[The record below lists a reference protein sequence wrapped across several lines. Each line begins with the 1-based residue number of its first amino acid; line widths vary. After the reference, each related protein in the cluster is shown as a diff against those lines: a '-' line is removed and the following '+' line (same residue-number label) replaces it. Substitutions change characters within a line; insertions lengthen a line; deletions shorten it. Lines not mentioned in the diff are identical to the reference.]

1 MPSEKLPLKTALITG
16 GGTGIGL
23 ACARALASAQFRVG
37 LIGRRGEV
45 VAAAAD
51 TLTRAGGEAWWGAV
65 DVRNEAGVQAFVEAA
80 VEHYG
85 KIDLLVNNAGVFQMQ
100 PIEATTLELW
110 ETMLDI
116 NLKGAFICAKAV
128 WPHIAGGQIINVSS
142 VAGVQAFPGNAAY
155 CASKF
160 GLNGLSEVLALEGRL
175 RNIRVHLVCPGN
187 TQTAVWSE
195 QAPAEAQARMMP
207 PAAEAEVVRWL
218 AVSPATVLFDK
229 VLVKPARDPWTGG
242 RDG

>member
-1 MPSEKLPLKTALITG
+1 MPSEKLPLKTAIITG

-23 ACARALASAQFRVG
+23 ACAHALAGAQFRVG

-45 VAAAAD
+45 VSAAAD
-51 TLTRAGGEAWWGAV
+51 SLTRTGGEAWWEAV

-80 VEHYG
+80 VERYG

-100 PIEATTLELW
+100 PIESTTLEMW

-128 WPHIAGGQIINVSS
+128 WPHIAGGQIINISS

-160 GLNGLSEVLALEGRL
+160 GLNGLSEVLALEGRP

-187 TQTAVWSE
+187 TQTAAWDE
-195 QAPAEAQARMMP
+195 QAPTEVQARMMP
-207 PAAEAEVVRWL
+207 PAAVAEVVRWL
-218 AVSPATVLFDK
+218 AVSPATMMFDK
-229 VLVKPARDPWTGG
+229 VLVRPAHDPWTGSQ
-242 RDG
+242 DG

>member
-1 MPSEKLPLKTALITG
+1 MSSEKLPLKTAIITG

-23 ACARALASAQFRVG
+23 ACAHALAGAQFRVG

-51 TLTRAGGEAWWGAV
+51 TLMRAGGEAWWGAV
-65 DVRNEAGVQAFVEAA
+65 DVRNEASVQAFVEAA
-80 VEHYG
+80 VERYG

-100 PIEATTLELW
+100 PIESTTLEMW

-128 WPHIAGGQIINVSS
+128 WPYIAWGQIINISS

-160 GLNGLSEVLALEGRL
+160 GLNGLSEVLALEGRP

-187 TQTAVWSE
+187 TQTAAWGE
-195 QAPAEAQARMMP
+195 QAPAEVQARMMP
-207 PAAEAEVVRWL
+207 PAAVAEVVRWL
-218 AVSPATVLFDK
+218 AISPATVTFDR
-229 VLVKPARDPWTGG
+229 VLVRPAYDPWTGSQ
-242 RDG
+242 DG

>member
-1 MPSEKLPLKTALITG
+1 MPSEKLPLKTAIITG

-23 ACARALASAQFRVG
+23 ACAHALAGAQFRVG
-37 LIGRRGEV
+37 LMGRRGEV

-51 TLTRAGGEAWWGAV
+51 TLNRAGYEAWWGAV
-65 DVRNEAGVQAFVEAA
+65 DVRNEAGVQAFIKAA
-80 VEHYG
+80 VERYG

-116 NLKGAFICAKAV
+116 NLKGPFICAKAV
-128 WPHIAGGQIINVSS
+128 WPHISGGQIINISS

-160 GLNGLSEVLALEGRL
+160 GLNGLSEVLALEGRP

-187 TQTAVWSE
+187 TQTAAWRE
-195 QAPAEAQARMMP
+195 QAPAEVQARMMP
-207 PAAEAEVVRWL
+207 PAAVAEVVRWL
-218 AVSPATVLFDK
+218 AVSPATVLFDRL
-229 VLVKPARDPWTGG
+229 LVQPTQDPWTGG
-242 RDG
+242 QDG